1 MELTM
6 TFTLIVI
13 LIITQNV
20 CFALVIAQ
28 SVPILHN
35 VWFIKKNIT
44 YKIEFVFQN

>member
-1 MELTM
+1 MEFAM
-6 TFTLIVI
+6 TFALIVV

-28 SVPILHN
+28 SEPILHN

-44 YKIEFVFQN
+44 YKIEFYFQN